1 MQKKWVVTGWTAAAA
16 VAVAAGIGAVALA
29 QGGTLDPSTDPLSQ
43 EEALSQ
49 LESSQ
54 AETPADTASPSPE
67 ASESS
72 PAPTGELES
81 VPSDGA
87 GGDEHA
93 LAVEGGTVT
102 ARCAADGRVELVWWV
117 AAQGW
122 RISSVDPGPDE
133 DVEIEFE
140 GADDEIEYTVVCVDG
155 VPQQSADDD
164 DDD

>member
-1 MQKKWVVTGWTAAAA
+1 MTGWAAAAA

-29 QGGTLDPSTDPLSQ
+29 QGGTLDPSTEPLSQ

-54 AETPADTASPSPE
+54 AETPAESASPSPE
-67 ASESS
+67 ATASS
-72 PAPTGELES
+72 PAPTGELDT

-87 GGDEHA
+87 GGDEQA

-122 RISSVDPGPDE
+122 RISSVDPGPGE
-133 DVEIEFE
+133 DAEIEFE
-140 GADDEIEYTVVCVDG
+140 AADEIEYTVVCVGG
-155 VPQQSADDD
+155 VPQITDDD
-164 DDD
+164 DDDD